1 MSVQEKSLPTKG
13 QAEII
18 LSQKRMLK
26 LLQFKMDLI
35 AMSRGFV
42 NDSPELTDAYVELSE
57 CIDRIVTL
65 EANRKP

>member
-18 LSQKRMLK
+18 LSQRRILK

-35 AMSRGFV
+35 AMSKGLA
-42 NDSPELTDAYVELSE
+42 NDIPNLNSAYVELSE

-65 EANRKP
+65 EVNRKP